1 MDIQSSFSVV
11 DGHSSQ
17 LGEAVDEI
25 RRRNLREACCV
36 LFERA
41 YDRQATMSEF

>member
-1 MDIQSSFSVV
+1 MEIRSSLPVV